1 MCEIK
6 DFPSKKEYDD
16 AISERDTKRFNNIIS
31 LIKLKMLE
39 GEYPV
44 YIPYSLNDNVRERV
58 KSFLRSRG
66 YDLLLSYS
74 VYFYYKVVY
83 YEPEESIW
91 KRIIKSLLT

>member
-16 AISERDTKRFNNIIS
+16 AISERDTKRFKDTIS

-66 YDLLLSYS
+66 YDLLFSYS
-74 VYFYYKVVY
+74 DYSYYKVVY